1 MLVTSEQAEHILLT
15 TGKIVSKIK
24 LNQGNKRIEIAAVEI
39 ENDLAFAYFNKLPE
53 DERDAAFKKAFHI
66 GVLALSQ
73 DRLAAFLARTNNE
86 LGTELETLKIM
97 FELKSEIYS
106 RSSAKGAEAELQIQA
121 YLSDFVSAKGLK
133 DEIDLTGSAA
143 GTLPKNKT
151 GDIVC
156 TLDCKD
162 DRRIAIECKFDKGIP
177 MGDVEKRD
185 WYGKNLDTAV
195 GQLLESKAN
204 RDAHQAIIVLD
215 RSSINPAIQKAIGN
229 VGFISGVGFVVVVD
243 SLRDDF
249 ENLGSAYMIAR
260 DLAVADQTVDVDSDL
275 LLVIIDKL
283 LNDIK
288 QIADIRG
295 LVESSIANSKEILC
309 RLEKGLLSVEF
320 SRGYLSKFL
329 ADRTLSK
336 MDLLEFYSGGD
347 VKQKYASLEADIAS
361 LCMKE

>member
-1 MLVTSEQAEHILLT
+1 MIIGLVHKGRHGLAAGS
-15 TGKIVSKIK
+15 GVSKIK
-24 LNQGNKRIEIAAVEI
+24 LNQRNKRIEITGVEI
-39 ENDLAFAYFNKLPE
+39 ESELAFAYFDKIPE
-53 DERDAAFKKAFHI
+53 DERDATFKRAFHI
-66 GVLALSQ
+66 GVLALNQ
-73 DRLAAFLARTNNE
+73 DRLASFLAKTTNE

-97 FELKSEIYS
+97 FDMETELFS
-106 RSSAKGAEAELQIQA
+106 RSAVKGAAAELRIHE
-121 YLSDFVSAKGLK
+121 YLSELVSSKGLK

-143 GTLPKNKT
+143 GKIAKNKT

-177 MGDVEKRD
+177 MGEAGKRD

-249 ENLGSAYMIAR
+249 ENLGAAYLIAR
-260 DLAVADQTVDVDSDL
+260 DLAVAGQTVDIDSDL

-295 LVESSIANSKEILC
+295 LVESSIATSNEILN
-309 RLEKGLLSVEF
+309 RLEKGMLSIEF
-320 SRGYLSKFL
+320 SRSYLSKFL
-329 ADRTLSK
+329 ADRTLSNL
-336 MDLLEFYSGGD
+336 DLLEFYAGGD
-347 VKQKYASLEADIAS
+347 VKQKYASIEAEINA
-361 LCMKE
+361 LGGR

>member
-1 MLVTSEQAEHILLT
+1 MA
-15 TGKIVSKIK
+15 KIK
-24 LNQGNKRIEIAAVEI
+24 LNHGNKRIEVTGIEI
-39 ENDLAFAYFNKLPE
+39 ESELAFAYFDRVPD
-53 DERDAAFKKAFHI
+53 DERDATFKRAFQI
-66 GVLALSQ
+66 GVLALNQ
-73 DRLAAFLARTNNE
+73 DRLASFLAKTTNE

-97 FELKSEIYS
+97 FDMEVELFS
-106 RSSAKGAEAELQIQA
+106 RSAVKGAAAELRIHE
-121 YLSDFVSAKGLK
+121 YLSELVDSKGLK

-156 TLDCKD
+156 TLDGKD
-162 DRRIAIECKFDKGIP
+162 DRRIAVECKFDKGIP
-177 MGDVEKRD
+177 LGDVGKRD
-185 WYGKNLDTAV
+185 WFGKNLDTAV

-204 RDAHQAIIVLD
+204 RDADQAIIVLD
-215 RSSINPAIQKAIGN
+215 RSSINPAIQKAIGD
-229 VGFISGVGFVVVVD
+229 VGFISGIGFVVVVD

-249 ENLGSAYMIAR
+249 SNLGAAYMIAR
-260 DLAVADQTVDVDSDL
+260 DLAVAGQTVDVDSDL

-288 QIADIRG
+288 QISDIRG
-295 LVESSIANSKEILC
+295 LVESSIATSKEILC
-309 RLEKGLLSVEF
+309 RLEKGLLSIEF

-347 VKQKYASLEADIAS
+347 VKQKYASLEAEIA
-361 LCMKE
+361 LLTGR